1 MLGIRAAVG
10 PRLRAL
16 PVLLAVL
23 PLADVPDVVVAN
35 NTGIWSCL
43 GVLVAGPR
51 KCALPVPFTILPLTD
66 VPGSTQM
73 ILLQGNPGLNVLA
86 AMSSRTWSLFIMSLH
101 GLLSKV
107 KKVRVSYFSIC
118 L

>member
-1 MLGIRAAVG
+1 MLGIRAADG
-10 PRLRAL
+10 PRHCPL
-16 PVLLAVL
+16 PVPLAVL

-51 KCALPVPFTILPLTD
+51 KCALPVPFAILPLAD
-66 VPGSTQM
+66 VPGSMLM

-86 AMSSRTWSLFIMSLH
+86 VISAF
-101 GLLSKV
+101 
-107 KKVRVSYFSIC
+107 
-118 L
+118 